1 MYMIC
6 IPILPVFSVQRCTD
20 LRSVTW
26 TKVSLK
32 DAKILA
38 TPKTSSP
45 VALLALCNA
54 KTADGKGGDIAGSR
68 LGKSLEEWE
77 IFTIS
82 DLGAEGDVLLGGAC
96 SFLWRHGEFMV
107 LVIWCSI
114 SEVESSSD
122 FEEIIVWKT

>member
-1 MYMIC
+1 M
-6 IPILPVFSVQRCTD
+6 
-20 LRSVTW
+20 TW

>member
-1 MYMIC
+1 MNHSTNMYMIC
-6 IPILPVFSVQRCTD
+6 IPILPVFSLQGCTD

-45 VALLALCNA
+45 IVLLALYNA

-68 LGKSLEEWE
+68 LGKSLEAWE

-96 SFLWRHGEFMV
+96 SFLWRHGEFVV
-107 LVIWCSI
+107 LGDLVQY
-114 SEVESSSD
+114 
-122 FEEIIVWKT
+122 FRG